1 MLCHSPERLQGFASW
16 STAASQ
22 PQPCS
27 PGLFPAS
34 LGVTQDTSGVRQG
47 PGRAGPRL
55 CGAPWV
61 SLRPWVCST
70 SSPMPPRPAQ
80 ESPHSPGANGDAA
93 GGGPLSLGLPAVTA
107 GTRSCPQQEHR
118 AACVGTHRPQPRRE
132 GRPGGGTGKKPRSWR
147 EGTACQGCSAFSPGN
162 QLSRRA
168 RSGEVAV
175 SPGQEGTGRTRQ
187 ALLQQLPAQAAS
199 SSSVGQ
205 RGMDPGAGKQTALF
219 SAC

>member
-1 MLCHSPERLQGFASW
+1 M
-16 STAASQ
+16 SQ
-22 PQPCS
+22 PRAPA
-27 PGLFPAS
+27 GLCFLEHGCFPAPAMLTWPLPCEPRGDTGHVWGQAGAGQGWPEALRGF
-34 LGVTQDTSGVRQG
+34 LGASE
-47 PGRAGPRL
+47 A
-55 CGAPWV
+55 
-61 SLRPWVCST
+61 
-70 SSPMPPRPAQ
+70 
-80 ESPHSPGANGDAA
+80 
-93 GGGPLSLGLPAVTA
+93 LGLQHLVPNASPSCPGITPQSWCRWGRCWGGIPVPRA
-107 GTRSCPQQEHR
+107 PRGDSRARSCPQQEHR

-132 GRPGGGTGKKPRSWR
+132 VRPGGGTAKKPHPWC
-147 EGTACQGCSAFSPGN
+147 EGAACQGCSAFSPGN
-162 QLSRRA
+162 QSSRRA